1 MLRQTVKVCDVC
13 INQRIRFLFLH
24 VELCRFEDHVSFDN
38 EMFVAFLFYFSIL
51 LLSLCKSKALKNIV
65 GLIVR
70 AVDRCVYLQISAFLL
85 SSVDMRYRLNHSIHL
100 GHPSG
105 LGKMKG
111 AGGAILS
118 DTILGL
124 FGKHFLCARI
134 PLLIPC
140 NIR

>member
-1 MLRQTVKVCDVC
+1 MYVSTSAPGSCFFML
-13 INQRIRFLFLH
+13 NFAGSRITFLLIMKCLLH
-24 VELCRFEDHVSFDN
+24 FF
-38 EMFVAFLFYFSIL
+38 FTFPYFSSPSAKVK
-51 LLSLCKSKALKNIV
+51 LSKISSASSFVQQIV
-65 GLIVR
+65 VFICR
-70 AVDRCVYLQISAFLL
+70 ISAFLL

-105 LGKMKG
+105 LGQMKG
-111 AGGAILS
+111 AGGTILS